1 MLDKTYQEFQNR
13 ILKKIDK
20 KNIFT
25 DKIHTLVYGTDA
37 SFYRLIPKI
46 VVLANNANEVQFLIK
61 EAYALNLAMTFR
73 GGGTSL
79 SGQALSDSILIMT
92 SRDFTKFSLSKD
104 KSYIALEPALT
115 GEQVNNILKFHG
127 KKIGPD
133 PASINAAMIGGIAA
147 NNASGMCCGIEQNSY
162 QTLKSLKLIMAD
174 GQRLDTKDQTS
185 KENFLRNNLSFM
197 QALEKLSNDTKN
209 DEEFAAFC
217 ELEEEVG
224 DEVDPQYNDD

>member
-13 ILKKIDK
+13 ILKKINK

-79 SGQALSDSILIMT
+79 SGQALSASILIMT
-92 SRDFTKFSLSKD
+92 SRDFTKFSL
-104 KSYIALEPALT
+104 
-115 GEQVNNILKFHG
+115 
-127 KKIGPD
+127 
-133 PASINAAMIGGIAA
+133 
-147 NNASGMCCGIEQNSY
+147 
-162 QTLKSLKLIMAD
+162 
-174 GQRLDTKDQTS
+174 
-185 KENFLRNNLSFM
+185 
-197 QALEKLSNDTKN
+197 
-209 DEEFAAFC
+209 
-217 ELEEEVG
+217 
-224 DEVDPQYNDD
+224 